1 MPSSL
6 NSAYKNTPCDLLL
19 RRAAECSLHLGDL
32 TAFNCFSSWKI
43 LRICIYMYLLTVLS
57 LFKINNSSVAVQM
70 NAMLNS
76 RGCHSHEIGLSF
88 LVCLKRDMEKP
99 HQERHYVMPFIG
111 LTMIVLQSIKLAV
124 GFIIFTVNAISHLL
138 STCWLD
144 ATY

>member
-1 MPSSL
+1 M
-6 NSAYKNTPCDLLL
+6 
-19 RRAAECSLHLGDL
+19 
-32 TAFNCFSSWKI
+32 
-43 LRICIYMYLLTVLS
+43 YMYLLTVLS

-99 HQERHYVMPFIG
+99 HQERHCVMPFIG
-111 LTMIVLQSIKLAV
+111 LTMIVFQSIKLAV